1 MPAAALMAATGG
13 AQAGEG
19 EREWAGELLWEVVV
33 CSIWEGGGRRGELHG
48 AQAKPT
54 AMAGGG
60 KLRRTG
66 TSSIRLRDG
75 KRVEREVGNACCA
88 S

>member
-1 MPAAALMAATGG
+1 MAATGG

-19 EREWAGELLWEVVV
+19 ERERAGELQWEAGEVVV
-33 CSIWEGGGRRGELHG
+33 RSVWEGGGRRGELHG
-48 AQAKPT
+48 AQAKLT